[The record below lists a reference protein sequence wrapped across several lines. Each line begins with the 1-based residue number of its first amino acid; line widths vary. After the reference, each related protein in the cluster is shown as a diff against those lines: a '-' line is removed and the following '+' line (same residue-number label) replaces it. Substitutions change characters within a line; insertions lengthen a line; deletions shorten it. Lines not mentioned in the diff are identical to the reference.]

1 MPKPS
6 IGNGI
11 YLPNRKTVTE
21 HQGTRL
27 ETVVQLFYRAC
38 SPFLLFRPL
47 TVMTD
52 SAPLPGISL
61 SPLQRQIVESPLH
74 SKLFVSGPMGSGK
87 TTAAVERMR
96 YLLAQGVPGESI
108 LMLAAQRSVQEPYLD
123 LLYSPERG
131 AGGEVTSTTLGGG
144 LARRICDLFW
154 PIAAEA
160 AGFAHPDQP
169 PVFLSL
175 ETSQYYMAHIVRPLL
190 EEGYFESVTMDRNRM
205 YSQILDNLNKAAIV
219 GFPHTEIASRLDAAY
234 FGDPAQRRV
243 YADAQ
248 DCAIRFREYCLQ
260 NNLLDFSLQLEIF
273 SNILWPLDI
282 VRDFLTRTY
291 RHLIYDNVEEDSP
304 RAHDILRTWLTEFE
318 SALLMYDEGGGYRRF
333 LGSDPLTGQALN
345 ELCDEQIVLDK
356 SFVMSEAVAN
366 LDASLR
372 QIILPDPSVSIPET
386 LGGEAVGIIAS
397 RFYPELLDAVVA
409 ETKSLL
415 ENAGLAPNDI
425 VIISPFLS
433 DALRF
438 SVMNRLEAAGIPTRS
453 HRPSRTL
460 RDEPASQALLTFA
473 AIAHPDWNIRPPR
486 FDVAYAL
493 MQSIQGLDLVRAQL
507 LAEIVYRARD
517 LRLSSFEEI
526 TPEVQERIT
535 FIVGNRYSIL
545 RDWLLDYREGEEL
558 PFDHFLKKLF
568 GEVLSQPGF
577 GFHNDFDSVRVA
589 SSLIDSVRHFRQSLE
604 STFLFQTAD
613 TRFPHLGKE
622 YIQMLQ
628 DGVIAASYMEGWRSQ
643 NKNAVLVAPAY
654 TFLMMNRPVTAQFW
668 LDVGSMAWHQRLA
681 QPLTHPDVL
690 TREWEPGRIWTDVD
704 DVETGR
710 MRMASVVS
718 GLLHRCRDRVYLC
731 LAELGESGFE
741 QRGDLLRAF
750 QRVLQTSDNT
760 SE

>member
-1 MPKPS
+1 
-6 IGNGI
+6 
-11 YLPNRKTVTE
+11 
-21 HQGTRL
+21 
-27 ETVVQLFYRAC
+27 
-38 SPFLLFRPL
+38 
-47 TVMTD
+47 MTD
-52 SAPLPGISL
+52 TYPAPGISFN
-61 SPLQRQIVESPLH
+61 PAQRQIIESPLN
-74 SKLFVSGPMGSGK
+74 SKLFVSGPMGAGK

-96 YLLAQGVPGESI
+96 YLLAQGIPGESI

-123 LLYSPERG
+123 LLYSPERL

-190 EEGYFESVTMDRNRM
+190 DEGYFESVTMDRNRM

-219 GFPHTEIASRLDAAY
+219 GFPHTEIASRLDSAY

-248 DCAIRFREYCLQ
+248 ECAIRFREYCLQ

-282 VRDFLTRTY
+282 VRDYLIRTY

-304 RAHDILRTWLTEFE
+304 RAHDIIRTWLPAFE
-318 SALLMYDEGGGYRRF
+318 SALLIYDEGGGYRRF
-333 LGSDPLTGQALN
+333 LGSDPSTGQALS
-345 ELCDEQIVLDK
+345 ELCEEQLVMSG
-356 SFVMSEAVAN
+356 SFVMSDDIAN
-366 LDASLR
+366 LASSLE
-372 QIILPDPSVSIPET
+372 QIILPDPSVPEPET
-386 LGGEAVGIIAS
+386 AGGEAVRVIAS

-409 ETKSLL
+409 ETKSLI
-415 ENAGLAPNDI
+415 EDRTPPADI
-425 VIISPFLS
+425 VVISPFLS

-460 RDEPASQALLTFA
+460 RDEPASQALLTFS
-473 AIAHPDWNIRPPR
+473 AIAHPEWNIRPPR

-493 MQSIQGLDLVRAQL
+493 MQSIEGLDLVRAQL

-517 LRLSSFEEI
+517 LRLSPFDQI
-526 TPEVQERIT
+526 TPEVQDRIT
-535 FIVGNRYSIL
+535 FLVGNRYSML
-545 RDWLLDYREGEEL
+545 REWLLEYREGEEL
-558 PFDHFLKKLF
+558 PFDHFLRKLF

-577 GFHNDFDSVRVA
+577 GFHTDFDAVRVA
-589 SSLIDSVRHFRQSLE
+589 SSLIDSVQHFRQSLE
-604 STFLFQTAD
+604 STYVYQD
-613 TRFPHLGKE
+613 GGRFPHLGKE

-628 DGVIAASYMEGWRSQ
+628 DGVIAASYVEGWRSQ
-643 NKNAVLVAPAY
+643 NKDAVLVAPAH
-654 TFLMMNRPVTAQFW
+654 TFLMMNRPVKAQFW
-668 LDVGSMAWHQRLA
+668 LDVGSSGWHQRLA
-681 QPLTHPDVL
+681 QPLTHPHVL
-690 TREWEPGRIWTDVD
+690 TREWEPGRIWTDAD
-704 DVETGR
+704 EVETSR
-710 MRMASVVS
+710 AAMARVVS
-718 GLLHRCRDRVYLC
+718 GLLHRCRERVYLC

-750 QRVLQTSDNT
+750 QRVLQDSAE
-760 SE
+760 S

>member
-1 MPKPS
+1 
-6 IGNGI
+6 
-11 YLPNRKTVTE
+11 
-21 HQGTRL
+21 
-27 ETVVQLFYRAC
+27 
-38 SPFLLFRPL
+38 
-47 TVMTD
+47 MTD
-52 SAPLPGISL
+52 STPPLGISL
-61 SPLQRQIVESPLH
+61 SSTQLQIIESPLN
-74 SKLFVSGPMGSGK
+74 SKLFVSGPMGTGK

-96 YLLAQGVPGESI
+96 YLLTQGVPGESI
-108 LMLAAQRSVQEPYLD
+108 LMLAAQRSVQDPYLD
-123 LLYSPERG
+123 LLYSPERS

-154 PIAAEA
+154 PVAAEA
-160 AGFAHPDQP
+160 AGFAQPDQP

-219 GFPHTEIASRLDAAY
+219 GFPYTEIASRLDAAY

-243 YADAQ
+243 YQDAQ
-248 DCAIRFREYCLQ
+248 ECAIRFREYCLQ

-273 SNILWPLDI
+273 SNILWPLDM
-282 VRDFLTRTY
+282 VRDYLIRTY

-304 RAHDILRTWLTEFE
+304 RAHDILRTWLPEFE
-318 SALLMYDEGGGYRRF
+318 SALLIFDEGGGYRQF
-333 LGSDPLTGQALN
+333 LGSDRLTGYALS
-345 ELCDEQIVLDK
+345 ELCDEHIVLDK
-356 SFVMSEAVAN
+356 SHVMSENITDLA
-366 LDASLR
+366 LSLE
-372 QIILPDPSVSIPET
+372 QIILPDPSIPET
-386 LGGEAVGIIAS
+386 EPTGGEGVGIIAS

-409 ETKSLL
+409 ETKSLVQ
-415 ENAGLAPNDI
+415 ESGVAPADI

-460 RDEPASQALLTFA
+460 RDEPASQALLTFS
-473 AIAHPDWNIRPPR
+473 AIAHPEWNIHPPR

-493 MQSIQGLDLVRAQL
+493 MQSIEGLDLVRAQL
-507 LAEIVYRARD
+507 LSEIVYRSRD
-517 LRLSSFEEI
+517 LRLSTFDEI

-535 FIVGNRYSIL
+535 FLVGNRYTTL
-545 RDWLLDYREGEEL
+545 RDWLLAYRDGEEL

-577 GFHNDFDSVRVA
+577 GFHADFDSVRVA
-589 SSLIDSVRHFRQSLE
+589 SSLVDSVQHFRQALE
-604 STFLFQTAD
+604 STYRFQDGA
-613 TRFPHLGKE
+613 RFPHLGKE

-628 DGVIAASYMEGWRSQ
+628 DGVIAASYVEGWRSQ
-643 NKNAVLVAPAY
+643 NKDAVLISPAH

-668 LDVGSMAWHQRLA
+668 LDVGSNGWHQRLA
-681 QPLTHPDVL
+681 QPLTQPYVL
-690 TREWEPGRIWTDVD
+690 TREWEPGKIWTDAD
-704 DVETGR
+704 EVETS
-710 MRMASVVS
+710 RMAMARVVS

-731 LAELGESGFE
+731 LAELGESGYE

-750 QRVLQTSDNT
+750 QRVLQTSDN
-760 SE
+760 S